1 MRRLLLVTILV
12 LGGAAAAPAEQD
24 YFLSR
29 DQVLPA
35 ETYLDSDGGV
45 TGDEPADS
53 PWETFVGERPRD
65 RYQLPGPFP
74 LLETAP
80 ELQTLVVGPSF
91 RNQKN
96 RIEVGAGFGYVNSR
110 WAIPFE
116 FSVEPTYRRN
126 KHVNGTQEFS
136 RVRTFALAEVWS
148 RGTEWESTSFAAYGF
163 YDTQSNS
170 FDQIEFG
177 GSATQVIGRRLSISA
192 DIEWAGE
199 WASGASFNNAAI
211 GSLGASYN
219 LGAGLRFG
227 GFYEFDNSLFK
238 EDDWGGF
245 VSYQLLPFCELV
257 VNAGKHEFVLVRL
270 LFSYALERP

>member
-1 MRRLLLVTILV
+1 MRRPLLTLV
-12 LGGAAAAPAEQD
+12 LVLGAAAAARAEQD

-29 DQVLPA
+29 DQVIPGQ
-35 ETYLDSDGGV
+35 TYLESDGGV
-45 TGDEPADS
+45 VGDEPADS
-53 PWETFVGERPRD
+53 AWDTFVGEKTPD
-65 RYQLPGPFP
+65 RYELPGPFP
-74 LLETAP
+74 ILETSP
-80 ELQTLVVGPSF
+80 ELQTLVAGPSF

-96 RIEVGAGFGYVNSR
+96 RIEVGAGFGYINSR

-126 KHVNGTQEFS
+126 KHVDGTQEFS
-136 RVRTFALAEVWS
+136 RVRTFALAELWS
-148 RGTEWESTSFAAYGF
+148 RGSAFESTSFAAYGF

-177 GSATQVIGRRLSISA
+177 GSVTQVIGRRLAISA

-199 WASGASFNNAAI
+199 WASGAKFNNAAI

-219 LGAGLRFG
+219 LGAGARVG
-227 GFYEFDNSLFK
+227 GFYEFNNNLFN
-238 EDDWGGF
+238 EDDFGGF
-245 VSYQLLPFCELV
+245 VSYQLLPFCELA

-270 LFSYALERP
+270 MFSYALERP